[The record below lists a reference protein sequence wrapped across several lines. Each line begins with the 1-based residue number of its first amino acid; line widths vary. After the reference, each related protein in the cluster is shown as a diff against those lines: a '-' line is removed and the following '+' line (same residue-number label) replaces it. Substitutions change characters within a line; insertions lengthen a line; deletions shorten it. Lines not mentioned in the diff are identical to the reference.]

1 MGGTIDQ
8 NSRVR
13 GGARRAGRHAAAA
26 AAGVCALVA
35 PALAWAEQAAAAG
48 PGDGPGPLS
57 MMLAV
62 GMLTLLPFLFVS
74 VTSFAKISVVLGI
87 LRHAVGTPQ
96 VPSTTVV
103 SGLAV
108 ILTLYVMAPVLDEI
122 QQEVMPRFT
131 AQAGGAALGASQA
144 EAVLEAAAAAREP
157 LRRFLRRNASPRNV
171 ALFHRLARREG
182 RDEADQ
188 PTRDD
193 LLVLA
198 PAFVVTELSEGFL
211 VGFLLFVPFLVID
224 IVVSNVLMA
233 LGMHML
239 SPTTISLP
247 LKLLLFVLVDG
258 WHLVCYGLVTSY
270 G

>member
-1 MGGTIDQ
+1 MRGKSRFVVAALWCATIALGTPTSVYAEQSARQAGGGGT
-8 NSRVR
+8 
-13 GGARRAGRHAAAA
+13 
-26 AAGVCALVA
+26 
-35 PALAWAEQAAAAG
+35 
-48 PGDGPGPLS
+48 GPLS

-62 GMLTLLPFLFVS
+62 GLLTLLPFLFVS

-87 LRHAVGTPQ
+87 LRHAIGTPQ
-96 VPSTTVV
+96 VPSGTVV

-122 QQEVMPRFT
+122 QQEVMPRLRAET
-131 AQAGGAALGASQA
+131 GGGALGASQA
-144 EAVLEAAAAAREP
+144 EAILDAAGAAREP

-171 ALFHRLARREG
+171 QLFHHLAQREG
-182 RDEADQ
+182 IDDDEQ
-188 PTRDD
+188 PGRDD
-193 LLVLA
+193 LVVLA

-224 IVVSNVLMA
+224 IVVANVLMS

-258 WHLVCYGLVTSY
+258 WHLICYGLVTGYS
-270 G
+270 

>member
-1 MGGTIDQ
+1 MI
-8 NSRVR
+8 
-13 GGARRAGRHAAAA
+13 GAVVAA
-26 AAGVCALVA
+26 VALLA
-35 PALAWAEQAAAAG
+35 PGLAWAEQAGEAVGGGAT
-48 PGDGPGPLS
+48 PGPLS

-108 ILTLYVMAPVLDEI
+108 ILTLYVMAPVLDEV
-122 QQEVMPRFT
+122 QQEVMPRLR
-131 AQAGGAALGASQA
+131 AQTGGGGDLGASQA
-144 EAVLEAAAAAREP
+144 EAILDAAAAAREP
-157 LRRFLRRNASPRNV
+157 LRGFLRRNASPRNV
-171 ALFHRLARREG
+171 ALFLRLARREG

-193 LLVLA
+193 LTVLA

-270 G
+270 S